1 MLAFFSTVFF
11 LLITPG
17 PGVLSLAGVGAAF
30 GANSAKRYFLGL
42 FLGTNLVALAVVAGI
57 TAFIAQYPLV
67 KYTLLYASLC
77 YLLYLAARIALA
89 GSQIG
94 FIKSISPP
102 GVINGIA
109 LQLINPKAYV
119 VNTALFAGFPLT
131 HLDTTQQILYKF
143 VAINTVWI
151 AIHTLW
157 LILGVSIQ
165 NLQLS
170 DQWQRRINYLMAA
183 SLGAVVLLTFT
194 FS

>member
-1 MLAFFSTVFF
+1 MFAFFSTVFF

-30 GANSAKRYFLGL
+30 GASSAKRYFLGL

-57 TAFIAQYPLV
+57 TTFIAQYPLV

-102 GVINGIA
+102 GIINGIA
-109 LQLINPKAYV
+109 LQLINPKAYA
-119 VNTALFAGFPLT
+119 VNTTLFANFAFAGWPIWAEQGTKL
-131 HLDTTQQILYKF
+131 L
-143 VAINTVWI
+143 V
-151 AIHTLW
+151 
-157 LILGVSIQ
+157 
-165 NLQLS
+165 
-170 DQWQRRINYLMAA
+170 A
-183 SLGAVVLLTFT
+183 SLIWIPLHLAWLWAGGGVGRGDDI
-194 FS
+194 